1 MAVVVATCGCCGE
14 PKFIENVDAAQARV
28 RTGEVIFCEA
38 CMGLPDE
45 EAERRIRV
53 RDMLR
58 DIELREVL
66 ERSRVDA
73 PVHEMVMMNGQ
84 PVVLLGGLADQ

>member
-53 RDMLR
+53 R
-58 DIELREVL
+58 EVL